1 MRKVILLFILITTVL
16 RAWADGTPTLTA
28 VAPDV
33 VVSGDQF
40 RLTYTVNTQKVRD
53 FRVPSI
59 KRV

>member
-16 RAWADGTPTLTA
+16 GAWADGTQTLTA
-28 VAPDV
+28 TAPDV

-53 FRVPSI
+53 FRAPSI
-59 KRV
+59 K

>member
-33 VVSGDQF
+33 VVSGSIPIDLYGKHTEGE
-40 RLTYTVNTQKVRD
+40 RLPGPKY
-53 FRVPSI
+53 

>member
-28 VAPDV
+28 VAPDLY
-33 VVSGDQF
+33 GKHTEGE
-40 RLTYTVNTQKVRD
+40 RLPGPKY
-53 FRVPSI
+53 

>member
-40 RLTYTVNTQKVRD
+40 RLTL
-53 FRVPSI
+53 SLI
-59 KRV
+59 HI

>member
-40 RLTYTVNTQKVRD
+40 RLTYTGKHTEGERLPGPKY
-53 FRVPSI
+53 